1 MCLYEGEIPLLRGE
15 QHGESGTSRS
25 GKVQLLTQNISSK
38 RIYLTPGRTCLQ
50 VMRLL
55 GVKLLI
61 VTNAAG
67 GLNKDFKVGDIMIIQ
82 DHFGMPGE
90 GST

>member
-1 MCLYEGEIPLLRGE
+1 MDRVVLPVR
-15 QHGESGTSRS
+15 
-25 GKVQLLTQNISSK
+25 
-38 RIYLTPGRTCLQ
+38 

-67 GLNKDFKVGDIMIIQ
+67 GLNPSFNVGDIMVIQ
-82 DHFGMPGE
+82 DHFGMVI
-90 GST
+90 

>member
-1 MCLYEGEIPLLRGE
+1 ME
-15 QHGESGTSRS
+15 QTVLPVR
-25 GKVQLLTQNISSK
+25 
-38 RIYLTPGRTCLQ
+38 

-67 GLNKDFKVGDIMIIQ
+67 GLNPNYNVGDIMIIQ
-82 DHFGMPGE
+82 DHFGTVIVYYNC
-90 GST
+90 SSK

>member
-1 MCLYEGEIPLLRGE
+1 MKGRFHFYEGHNMDTVTFPVR
-15 QHGESGTSRS
+15 
-25 GKVQLLTQNISSK
+25 
-38 RIYLTPGRTCLQ
+38 

-67 GLNKDFKVGDIMIIQ
+67 GLNPAFNVGDIMVMQ
-82 DHFGMPGE
+82 DHYGAVRNQSLQHSLFIF
-90 GST
+90 

>member
-1 MCLYEGEIPLLRGE
+1 ME
-15 QHGESGTSRS
+15 
-25 GKVQLLTQNISSK
+25 KVVLPV
-38 RIYLTPGRTCLQ
+38 R

-67 GLNKDFKVGDIMIIQ
+67 GLNPNFNVGDIMVIQ
-82 DHFGMPGE
+82 DHFGMVSIRIHTHTHKDVRILCKYHSCRSLLPTAGHSGQPSVE
-90 GST
+90 RRE